1 MLFDTTQLALE
12 RAIQGASQ
20 RHAALAANLANA
32 ETPGYRRVDV
42 DFHGTLSRALGT
54 GENAR
59 AAVEGAAFAT
69 APDPSAGPTRADG
82 STVDAEAEAAKLAEN
97 TLDHQTAVQ
106 VARARIEM
114 LRIAMGA
121 Q

>member
-20 RHAALAANLANA
+20 RHAALAANIANA

-42 DFHGTLSRALGT
+42 DFHGTLRQAMSGGRMAIERT
-54 GENAR
+54 
-59 AAVEGAAFAT
+59 AFLT
-69 APDPSAGPTRADG
+69 APDATAGATRADG
-82 STVDAEAEAAKLAEN
+82 STVDADAEAAMLAEN
-97 TLDHQTAVQ
+97 SLDHQTAVQ

-114 LRIAMGA
+114 LKIAMGA
-121 Q
+121 A